1 VRTKFD
7 IYVFIAISQYCY
19 SGLPDSFD
27 VSLLIQH
34 RYENISVFN
43 SNTDEWESEYF
54 FFFFLEKKINPLKL
68 NGRSLINLKD
78 AFALFV
84 ILFMW

>member
-1 VRTKFD
+1 MRTKFD

-19 SGLPDSFD
+19 SGSPDSFD

-43 SNTDEWESEYF
+43 INTDEPKVDWIT
-54 FFFFLEKKINPLKL
+54 KKKFNQ
-68 NGRSLINLKD
+68 D
-78 AFALFV
+78 TMCV
-84 ILFMW
+84 IKT

>member
-1 VRTKFD
+1 MRTKFD

-19 SGLPDSFD
+19 SGLSDSFD

-43 SNTDEWESEYF
+43 SNTDEPKVDWIA
-54 FFFFLEKKINPLKL
+54 KKKFN
-68 NGRSLINLKD
+68 
-78 AFALFV
+78 
-84 ILFMW
+84 